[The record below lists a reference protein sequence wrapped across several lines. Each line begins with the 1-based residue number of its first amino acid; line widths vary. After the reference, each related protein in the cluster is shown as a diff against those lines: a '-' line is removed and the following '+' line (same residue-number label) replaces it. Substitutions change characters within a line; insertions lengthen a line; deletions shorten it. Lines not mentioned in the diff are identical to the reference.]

1 MKYTKSKKR
10 LNFKNNF
17 YDVENI
23 ITRRI
28 IGKKVFYLIKWKGYP
43 INDCS
48 WEPISNLY
56 NVIYLV
62 NKFNENYPN
71 SIEEELLKKYYNEF
85 KKYKNQK
92 LKKKKKNNN
101 LKLDKIIIPITDID
115 LDCSLHK
122 EEKKEEKEFK
132 IEANNIC
139 ENNEN
144 INNEN
149 ESNKINTD
157 TFSHDSIVNNME
169 KLIWPI
175 IIW

>member
-1 MKYTKSKKR
+1 MKYIKSKKR

-23 ITRRI
+23 ITRKI
-28 IGKKVFYLIKWKGYP
+28 IGKKVFYLIKWKGYS

-92 LKKKKKNNN
+92 LKKKKK
-101 LKLDKIIIPITDID
+101 III
-115 LDCSLHK
+115 
-122 EEKKEEKEFK
+122 
-132 IEANNIC
+132 
-139 ENNEN
+139 
-144 INNEN
+144 
-149 ESNKINTD
+149 
-157 TFSHDSIVNNME
+157 
-169 KLIWPI
+169 
-175 IIW
+175 